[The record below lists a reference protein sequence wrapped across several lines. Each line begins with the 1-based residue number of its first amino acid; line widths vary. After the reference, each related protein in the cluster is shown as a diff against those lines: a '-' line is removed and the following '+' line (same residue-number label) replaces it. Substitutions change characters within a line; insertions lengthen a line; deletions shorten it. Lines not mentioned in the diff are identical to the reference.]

1 MVIAA
6 NQYIYQQLADGYTV
20 RRHIDDPVFNMKQM
34 LQNVCFQFNNERI
47 VVELPP
53 DYYAMGDIYGLDA
66 NNITKIR
73 IMRDCK

>member
-1 MVIAA
+1 MAIAA

-20 RRHIDDPVFNMKQM
+20 RQRIDDHVFNMKQM
-34 LQNVCFQFNNERI
+34 FQNVCFQFNNERI

-53 DYYAMGDIYGLDA
+53 DYYAMGDMYGLDA